1 MRRLFIMLGAVA
13 LITLGFG
20 CSSSDTSSPV
30 SAGVK
35 TSVPISGN
43 TTTTPGTPKTS
54 IATPTTSADGIF
66 SSGRK
71 LTDDTLSLAKANKD
85 SAYSKVESRG
95 GEFVS
100 LDEGKNYG
108 VWWQPEGFDPKTDV
122 VVVSLGGHAGWATK
136 DFDVWYPH
144 ISTRG
149 YGFFTL
155 QWWLGRSLEN
165 DGYYEPEEMY
175 AMIAQA
181 LQEKGITPG
190 NVIFQGY
197 SMGSARSYGI
207 TALDL
212 AGSHYFGLTIANS
225 GVWEDGYP
233 LNADILSGKY
243 GAKPFTGTHWIL
255 YCAINDEEHKDWN
268 KCEKMDKTQTKLE
281 GFGGSVELYI
291 KDSIGS
297 HGSFMVNAANV
308 TQALDVA
315 DTFVTGQ

>member
-1 MRRLFIMLGAVA
+1 MTAGALV
-13 LITLGFG
+13 TLGFG
-20 CSSSDTSSPV
+20 CSGDATSPARTTPAPRTSASNGPAAVSGSS
-30 SAGVK
+30 
-35 TSVPISGN
+35 SVPSSG
-43 TTTTPGTPKTS
+43 
-54 IATPTTSADGIF
+54 SASSVDGVF

-71 LTDDTLSLAKANKD
+71 LTDDTLSLAKTNKD

-100 LDEGKNYG
+100 LDGGNNYG
-108 VWWQPEGFDPKTDV
+108 VWWQPEGFNPKTDV
-122 VVVSLGGHAGWATK
+122 VLVSLGGHAGWATK

-144 ISTRG
+144 ISSRG

-155 QWWLGRSLEN
+155 QWWMGRSLEN
-165 DGYYEPEEMY
+165 EGYYEPEEMY
-175 AMIAQA
+175 AMIAQVLA
-181 LQEKGITPG
+181 QKGITPG

-225 GVWEDGYP
+225 GVWEDDYP
-233 LNADILSGKY
+233 INAEILSGKF
-243 GAKPFTGTHWIL
+243 GTKPFTGTHWIL
-255 YCAINDEEHKDWN
+255 YCAVNDEEHKDWN
-268 KCEKMDKTQTKLE
+268 KCEAMNETQTKLE
-281 GFGGSVELYI
+281 SLGGSVELYI
-291 KDSIGS
+291 KDSVGS
-297 HGSFMVNAANV
+297 HGSFMVNAANA